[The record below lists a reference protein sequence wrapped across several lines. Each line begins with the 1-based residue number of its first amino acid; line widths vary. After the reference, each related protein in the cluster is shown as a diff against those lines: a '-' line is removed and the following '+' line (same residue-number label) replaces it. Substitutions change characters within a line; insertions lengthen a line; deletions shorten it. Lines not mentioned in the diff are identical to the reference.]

1 MTDSNDLLIRNQIH
15 QKIEKI
21 FEIIKKNF
29 TKDSEP
35 VYFNDSAEKLTLK
48 KIHEIESVNEKS
60 ISLIAVT
67 RHQYDTSNFLKYEN
81 YIKTILGFSRIY
93 YGLWPDNENR
103 IEYDVLYVIP
113 TDNFEDI
120 QNHLNAHNHM
130 NQGFAQRMALIIFSD
145 GESKPVGNYS

>member
-67 RHQYDTSNFLKYEN
+67 RHQYDTSNFLKYEKN
-81 YIKTILGFSRIY
+81 SECFQSTR
-93 YGLWPDNENR
+93 
-103 IEYDVLYVIP
+103 
-113 TDNFEDI
+113 
-120 QNHLNAHNHM
+120 
-130 NQGFAQRMALIIFSD
+130 
-145 GESKPVGNYS
+145 